1 MINLYKYL
9 KETAL
14 LNELRDTMLPSLH
27 NIQNLI
33 ESYYYSEKADIN
45 ILNRISD
52 NLNVVITELEN
63 LGYKYEPDSST
74 DEDEEVF
81 KTILLR
87 YREEISNFISHFS
100 EEAFES
106 FNTQTRYISNL
117 VDIHK
122 ANIELF

>member
-14 LNELRDTMLPSLH
+14 LNELKDTMLPSLH

-33 ESYYYSEKADIN
+33 ENYYYSEEVNID
-45 ILNRISD
+45 ILNKMTE
-52 NLNVVITELEN
+52 NFNVVITELEK

-122 ANIELF
+122 ASI